1 MHGIDTKRLLTI
13 MRNEYNKRLNEV
25 IGESDVMDSQGNI
38 VIQPGLKVR
47 HKDSQYE
54 YTVDTVEKNPRT
66 GDISIT
72 LKMPD
77 EARFNPPDSGEEVL
91 GEVDEDMDT
100 FDIPLVPSAELSDE
114 DPEEVFVIDQEEF
127 EKEYEVK

>member
-13 MRNEYNKRLNEV
+13 MRNEYNKRLHEV

-77 EARFNPPDSGEEVL
+77 EARFEPPDGSEDLL
-91 GEVDEDMDT
+91 GEAHEQMET
-100 FDIPLVPSAELSDE
+100 FDIPILPTPDLSDE
-114 DPEEVFVIDQEEF
+114 DPEDIFVIDQEEF